1 METDQPAPSLI
12 DDRALLGG
20 RIRSYRQMRRL
31 TLQRVAA
38 HAGITESF
46 LSQIERGRS
55 GASVGKLHLIAAA
68 LGINLTDLFDEGR
81 GPQPQVL
88 RAAARPKLY
97 AEGVTKFLLTR
108 RPLQHL
114 EVLEGTFATGATT
127 GGPEYVHG
135 DSQELVYV
143 LEGKVRLNLAEE
155 SYVLDIGDSI
165 DFRSSTPHGIANL
178 GKAEARVLW
187 IISPP
192 STDSDGAHGVLD
204 S

>member
-1 METDQPAPSLI
+1 MDIDTSPPALI
-12 DDRALLGG
+12 DNRARLGG
-20 RIRSYRQMRRL
+20 RIRAYRKMRRL
-31 TLQRVAA
+31 TLQRLAA

-55 GASVGKLHLIAAA
+55 GASVGTLHLIAHA
-68 LGINLTDLFDEGR
+68 LGINLTDLFDNSR
-81 GPQPQVL
+81 GPQPNVL
-88 RAAARPKLY
+88 RAAERPKLY

-114 EVLEGTFATGATT
+114 EVLEGTFEAGATT

-143 LEGKVRLNLAEE
+143 LEGTVRLNLADE
-155 SYVLDIGDSI
+155 SYVLDVGDSI
-165 DFRSSTPHGIANL
+165 DFRSSTPHGLANI
-178 GKAEARVLW
+178 GAAGARVLW

-192 STDSDGAHGVLD
+192 STDSDEAHGVVG
-204 S
+204 